1 MAGSLSDFCTRMQN
15 YCWDESHGYSPM
27 TDGTDHM
34 GHPNFDCS
42 GLVGRCLYEA
52 GYNYPSTHVGTA
64 FMKPDLITAGF
75 QIIPVTSV
83 SQVPQSGDIV
93 VMNHYPIGNGG
104 HTFLFMENI
113 LAYTDPNADSAN
125 TGIVNKAK
133 VEASSK
139 RGRPDTEA
147 GDTKKNNTGAY
158 WQVWCHA
165 YAPGSLYGNYDPTNP
180 NDEIYIARD
189 PNGLNGAKVA
199 AFIAMRS
206 MPHYRMRGRRR

>member
-15 YCWDESHGYSPM
+15 YCWDESHGYSPL

-34 GHPNFDCS
+34 GYPNFDCS
-42 GLVGRCLYEA
+42 GLVGRCLHEA
-52 GYNYPSTHVGTA
+52 GYLYPSTHVGTIN
-64 FMKPDLITAGF
+64 MKTNLIIAGF

-93 VMNHYPIGNGG
+93 VMNHLNMTGG

-113 LAYTDPNADSAN
+113 LAYTDPTATSNN
-125 TGIVNKAK
+125 TGIVSRAK

-147 GDTKKNNTGAY
+147 GDTTNGTNGAY

-165 YAPGSLYGNYDPTNP
+165 YASGSLYYGYDPTDP
-180 NDEIYIARD
+180 IDEIYIARD
-189 PNGLNGAKVA
+189 PNGLDGDGAA
-199 AFIAMRS
+199 AFMAILGGKKRRFKR
-206 MPHYRMRGRRR
+206 RMF